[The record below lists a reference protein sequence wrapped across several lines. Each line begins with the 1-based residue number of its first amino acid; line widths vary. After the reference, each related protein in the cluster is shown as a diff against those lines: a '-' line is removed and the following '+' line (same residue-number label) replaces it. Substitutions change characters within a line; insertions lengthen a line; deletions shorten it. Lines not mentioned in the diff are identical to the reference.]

1 MNAPGGDVVAALVRQ
16 GVLVADRLGPSL
28 GDLRRARVPLTD
40 GEAATVAVPLAQALD
55 ALHDEGLAYGPPSA
69 ADVTFEPDGR
79 PALVVPAVW
88 AASAADDVPG
98 LLRMVLAAMSHVRVD
113 DEADDEHDLR
123 PVLEG
128 LLARGCRS
136 GAEVAQACFDSV
148 EPEAVRMPDAGAL
161 ARAAVLGGGPDAGAL
176 ARAAT
181 ASLPRA
187 PRLPSSRGGD
197 APGGRRAMR
206 LRARRRARLR
216 IGGAALVA
224 LAVMG
229 AVALRPAAGRAEA
242 EPVPSPAGVDVDPVL
257 DRAAPVAAAAALTRE
272 RAVIVDAGD
281 AAGLGAV
288 DAAGGPAL
296 DADEDLLAS
305 LGDDRLEG
313 LSVDVQAATLVDG
326 SSDDEA
332 AVAVTSAMSPYS
344 RVGESGTRAIAGTTP
359 RTVVLRLRW
368 TDAGWRVWSV
378 EEPPATP

>member
-1 MNAPGGDVVAALVRQ
+1 M
-16 GVLVADRLGPSL
+16 S
-28 GDLRRARVPLTD
+28 
-40 GEAATVAVPLAQALD
+40 
-55 ALHDEGLAYGPPSA
+55 
-69 ADVTFEPDGR
+69 FELNR
-79 PALVVPAVW
+79 K
-88 AASAADDVPG
+88 
-98 LLRMVLAAMSHVRVD
+98 LAAR
-113 DEADDEHDLR
+113 R
-123 PVLEG
+123 PK
-128 LLARGCRS
+128 
-136 GAEVAQACFDSV
+136 
-148 EPEAVRMPDAGAL
+148 
-161 ARAAVLGGGPDAGAL
+161 
-176 ARAAT
+176 
-181 ASLPRA
+181 LPT
-187 PRLPSSRGGD
+187 
-197 APGGRRAMR
+197 
-206 LRARRRARLR
+206 
-216 IGGAALVA
+216 
-224 LAVMG
+224 
-229 AVALRPAAGRAEA
+229 
-242 EPVPSPAGVDVDPVL
+242 GVDVDPVL